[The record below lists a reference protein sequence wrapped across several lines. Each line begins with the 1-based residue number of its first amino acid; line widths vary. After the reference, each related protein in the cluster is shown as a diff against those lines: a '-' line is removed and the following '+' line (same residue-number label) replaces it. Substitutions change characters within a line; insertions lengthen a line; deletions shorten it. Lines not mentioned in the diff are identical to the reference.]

1 VTHLD
6 KRIDHQF
13 DKSVT
18 AWFLTL
24 RWGTVL
30 CQIILFVV
38 VRFLFATKLPILV
51 LGLVAFEVVSNLIF
65 AGLIREKK
73 TIPVTLFTGAMFL
86 DITILTALL
95 ALTGGA
101 MNPFTFLYLI
111 HVVVGAI
118 LLPRIMAWGLAAFS
132 SACYGIF
139 FWPGLKTSTLV
150 DHSIYHTVVPSPELS
165 LHLQGMWVAYV
176 ITAFFVVFFVTHI
189 QQALVDQRVIK
200 ARLREEQSKNERLAS
215 LAALSASAAHEFAT
229 PLSTIAV
236 AAGELY
242 REMSQ
247 GDHEPWLEDLRLI
260 RAQITRC
267 RDILYEMAADAGE
280 PMGEGIDTLTIG
292 ELVNGVRAAMDKQ
305 RQDLLVID
313 CQTSGA
319 AAVTVPRRSVIRVL
333 RGLVSNA
340 FHASASQ
347 MTVTLRVV
355 VNKDTVRFEI
365 IDQGR
370 GMDRETVV
378 KAREPFFTTKQAGQ
392 GLGLGLYLAGTLA
405 ERLGGGLAID
415 STPGIGT
422 TVRFWIKAK

>member
-1 VTHLD
+1 
-6 KRIDHQF
+6 
-13 DKSVT
+13 
-18 AWFLTL
+18 
-24 RWGTVL
+24 
-30 CQIILFVV
+30 
-38 VRFLFATKLPILV
+38 
-51 LGLVAFEVVSNLIF
+51 VVSNLIF

-73 TIPVTLFTGAMFL
+73 TIPATLFTSVMFL
-86 DITILTALL
+86 DITLLTALL

-101 MNPFTFLYLI
+101 MNPFTFLYLV

-118 LLPRIMAWGLAAFS
+118 LLPRTMAWSLAAFS
-132 SACYGIF
+132 SACYGVF
-139 FWPGLKTSTLV
+139 FWPGLKTPALA
-150 DHSIYHTVVPSPELS
+150 DHSICHTVVPSPELS

-189 QQALVDQRVIK
+189 QQALVDQREIK
-200 ARLREEQSKNERLAS
+200 VRLREEQSKNERLAS

-267 RDILYEMAADAGE
+267 RDILYELAADAGE

-292 ELVNGVRAAMDKQ
+292 ELINGVRAAMDKQ

-313 CQTSGA
+313 CQTPD

-340 FHASASQ
+340 FHASESQ
-347 MTVTLRVV
+347 MPVTLRVV
-355 VNKDTVRFEI
+355 VDKDTAWFEI

-370 GMDRETVV
+370 GMDRETIV

-392 GLGLGLYLAGTLA
+392 GLGLGLYLAETLA
-405 ERLGGGLAID
+405 KRLGGGLAID

-422 TVRFWIKAK
+422 MVRFWIKTR